1 MSRSLCLS
9 HQCLGLVT
17 RIECTVR
24 PLGDNQGRWVVLC
37 AAGLDAA
44 QPSAVRVLGPF
55 QGECAAEQ
63 VMYEIGR
70 NLQLQGYTPGSEP
83 MIWQLHLRA
92 ALCRPPAQERA
103 GCAEV
108 CHLQRD

>member
-9 HQCLGLVT
+9 RQCLGLVT

-24 PLGDNQGRWVVLC
+24 SLSDNSGRWVVLC

-55 QGECAAEQ
+55 QGACAAEQ
-63 VMYEIGR
+63 VMCEIGR
-70 NLQLQGYTPGSEP
+70 NLQQQGYTSGSQP

-92 ALCRPPAQERA
+92 ALGRPAAQECS

-108 CHLQRD
+108 CHLLQD